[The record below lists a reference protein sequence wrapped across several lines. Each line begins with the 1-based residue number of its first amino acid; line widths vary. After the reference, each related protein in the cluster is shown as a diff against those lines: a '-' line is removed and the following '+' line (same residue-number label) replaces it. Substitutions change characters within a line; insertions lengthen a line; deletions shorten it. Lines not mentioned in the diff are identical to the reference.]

1 MKYNSKKRKEITY
14 MKNIK
19 MFLIPIMLIAIMA
32 MTAPAADAQLILVNL
47 RVKIVKV
54 ERENNR
60 LQARVHEK
68 GNKNIQYIEI
78 DGNTKF
84 SKDNKPITFEEAW
97 QIFKK
102 DQIIRVKGGY
112 TMSVHVKAKQI
123 YM

>member
-1 MKYNSKKRKEITY
+1 MKT
-14 MKNIK
+14 IK
-19 MFLIPIMLIAIMA
+19 ILLIPLVIIGLMLL
-32 MTAPAADAQLILVNL
+32 TTPPAESQLILVNL
-47 RVKIVKV
+47 KLKIVKV

-68 GNKNIQYIEI
+68 GNKDVQYIEI
-78 DGNTKF
+78 DKNTKF
-84 SKDNKPITFEEAW
+84 SKNGKELTYDQAW
-97 QIFKK
+97 KIFKK